1 MDVFKYRK
9 IILHGGD
16 TVRLNKTGPGG
27 GWYLEGWTQIT
38 IKVSPGLKYYKR
50 KGELSALCYYNNNHP
65 LVHTHHAYW
74 TNDNTLV
81 TGYILQNNK
90 NIFHPIFQH
99 KRERL
104 FKNVKEWINHDA
116 KFQVAHRRNY
126 LYKKILM
133 DTKKNFPE
141 DMINEILSWTY
152 DPDLLM

>member
-1 MDVFKYRK
+1 
-9 IILHGGD
+9 
-16 TVRLNKTGPGG
+16 
-27 GWYLEGWTQIT
+27 
-38 IKVSPGLKYYKR
+38 
-50 KGELSALCYYNNNHP
+50 SALCYYNNNHP
-65 LVHTHHAYW
+65 LVHAHHAYW

-99 KRERL
+99 KRERV

-133 DTKKNFPE
+133 NTKKNFPE

-152 DPDLLM
+152 DPDLLI